1 MNLWKSTTLFLVICF
16 VAVGCRAFQPTPKPQ
31 AGGGMLAIIP
41 PIQMPQSVQL
51 VGVTN
56 APVQIRLV
64 APENSDL
71 PTISTWT
78 RKVTDAG
85 VDEQLVT
92 ELGINQHDK
101 ARDDW
106 ATVRK
111 LEARMKS
118 YGPIRVFGFVLI
130 LAALAMFHPVVR
142 AITGTTGQIATGA
155 TGLLLVFGAQL
166 VQGNETLILVGSTVG
181 LALYLFARRH
191 GLLQGLV
198 DASPKKP

>member
-1 MNLWKSTTLFLVICF
+1 M
-16 VAVGCRAFQPTPKPQ
+16 PKP
-31 AGGGMLAIIP
+31 
-41 PIQMPQSVQL
+41 VQL

-198 DASPKKP
+198 DARPKKP